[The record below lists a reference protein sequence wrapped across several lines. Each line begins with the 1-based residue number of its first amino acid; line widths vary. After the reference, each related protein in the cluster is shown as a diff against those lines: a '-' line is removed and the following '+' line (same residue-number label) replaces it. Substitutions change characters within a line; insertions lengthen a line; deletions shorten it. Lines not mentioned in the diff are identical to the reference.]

1 MLRQRLQF
9 VFIFRSGASS
19 LARLQ
24 SAVGLLPHMRR
35 AGEQNLS
42 ATVLQL
48 FKHNP
53 LGRFG
58 SVFGDDVERAGF

>member
-1 MLRQRLQF
+1 
-9 VFIFRSGASS
+9 
-19 LARLQ
+19 
-24 SAVGLLPHMRR
+24 MRR
-35 AGEQNLS
+35 AREQNLS